1 MRFNQSIIHFL
12 CFSVLTF
19 LLTSPFLVGCGE
31 SVPETATVIE
41 LTQPKVLSPSDALHL
56 TISTDFQTPL
66 SEKTFSEILSI
77 DSTDLEGIASNGL
90 IYNTKKEFSITQ
102 DFNQTFQLDPDE
114 PRISVELIK
123 PGPSGSVRLTVL
135 IDDEVEYEQS
145 LTSRGSM
152 SFYQS
157 FSRENITF

>member
-1 MRFNQSIIHFL
+1 MIKLNQSVARSFPI
-12 CFSVLTF
+12 
-19 LLTSPFLVGCGE
+19 LLLILLLFVGCGDNDNDL
-31 SVPETATVIE
+31 PETATVMVG
-41 LTQPKVLSPSDALHL
+41 LSSPNVLKPTDALHL
-56 TISTDFQTPL
+56 TISIDFGWSL
-66 SEKTFSEILSI
+66 SDEI
-77 DSTDLEGIASNGL
+77 
-90 IYNTKKEFSITQ
+90 IYNTKEKFSITQ

-123 PGPSGSVRLTVL
+123 PGPSGSVHLTVL